1 MSAVGITENAKGD
14 NKKFE
19 IWCNSRE
26 EVYIVQVWKHRK
38 MNHVIIFCIFL
49 IVSRYNEMTEDI
61 FFVFFNTFVGKNTK

>member
-26 EVYIVQVWKHRK
+26 EVYIVQVRWRNRGD
-38 MNHVIIFCIFL
+38 MLCFIL
-49 IVSRYNEMTEDI
+49 IVNKTHEIVELEPKPDRASLL
-61 FFVFFNTFVGKNTK
+61 